1 RKSDHEEVEVP
12 SNAHKASG
20 HTELNKRP
28 DTLKR
33 GAIGDG
39 DYQTFLKQD
48 DGYVIPAPKEP
59 QHETPCQNETC
70 EEPKL
75 SPGCEE
81 LDQSKL
87 ESEME

>member
-1 RKSDHEEVEVP
+1 
-12 SNAHKASG
+12 
-20 HTELNKRP
+20 
-28 DTLKR
+28 LKR
-33 GAIGDG
+33 GATGDG

-48 DGYVIPAPKEP
+48 DGDVIPAPEEP
-59 QHETPCQNETC
+59 QHKTRCQNETC

-75 SPGCEE
+75 SPGYEE